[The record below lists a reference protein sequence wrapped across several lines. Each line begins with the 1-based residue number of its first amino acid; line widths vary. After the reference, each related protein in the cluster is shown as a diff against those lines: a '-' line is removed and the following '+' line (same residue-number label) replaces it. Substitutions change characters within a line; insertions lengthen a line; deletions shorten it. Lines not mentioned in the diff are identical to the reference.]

1 MEWLTR
7 LNHQLI
13 GFDTS
18 PPIYFIKQH
27 PIQNTLKRGNEPDF
41 NYFYLSILRRS
52 NRVNPI
58 VIVDN
63 AEGVAFSPFSSISF
77 TLLPL
82 LRRMEKVRTRG

>member
-18 PPIYFIKQH
+18 PPIYFIKQN

-41 NYFYLSILRRS
+41 NYFYLSILRQI
-52 NRVNPI
+52 N
-58 VIVDN
+58 
-63 AEGVAFSPFSSISF
+63 
-77 TLLPL
+77 
-82 LRRMEKVRTRG
+82 